1 MEHTRASIRNTVE
14 ELRGKVGDTVDWR
27 QYVNWRPGAS
37 LTVALGLGLV
47 LGRARGGRVRRSHHE
62 EPDGRAAEPHGDS
75 GFPRAASRRARLADE
90 PAEPI
95 LGDAR
100 RVVGESVSRLGS
112 RAEGILNRLVDELTD
127 AVETM
132 LIPALAARVRDFLD
146 LESRRSR
153 SSPGGGDVG
162 RLGFVE
168 EQAREREPGRRWDQP
183 VHEEP
188 GGVYPGTP
196 AGGLAAQSP

>member
-27 QYVNWRPGAS
+27 RYVNGRPGAS

-47 LGRARGGRVRRSHHE
+47 LGRTLGGLVRRSHRE
-62 EPDGRAAEPHGDS
+62 EPDGRAAGDS
-75 GFPRAASRRARLADE
+75 GFRSAASRRARSAYE

-112 RAEGILNRLVDELTD
+112 RSENILNRLVDELTD

-146 LESRRSR
+146 FESRRAR
-153 SSPGGGDVG
+153 SHPGGDVG
-162 RLGFVE
+162 RQGFVE
-168 EQAREREPGRRWDQP
+168 EQAREPEPGRRWDQP

-196 AGGLAAQSP
+196 AGGRAAQSR